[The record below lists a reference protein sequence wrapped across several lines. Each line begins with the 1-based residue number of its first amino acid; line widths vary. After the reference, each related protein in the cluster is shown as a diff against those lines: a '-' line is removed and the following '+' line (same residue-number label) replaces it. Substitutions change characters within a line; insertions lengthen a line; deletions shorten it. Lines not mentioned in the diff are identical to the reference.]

1 MGDRTP
7 YGTSRGPL
15 SGLNAAPRAGL
26 GTATAAT
33 GRRPVGTLSAAIG
46 GSVLDMDFRH
56 TVERAQRLK
65 QLHADFKPLVLPT
78 VWDVW
83 SARTAAGAGFPA
95 LTVGSHPLADSRG
108 AEDQEGQTFE
118 EVLAAVRP
126 IIAAVDVPVSVDL
139 EAGYGQKPADLI
151 AGLTEVGGVG
161 LNIEDTVHS
170 DGGRVRTTQ
179 EHASY
184 IAGLRAAADD
194 AGIPVWINGRTD
206 LFLHA
211 ENASDVLDEAIERL
225 RAMEEAGAD
234 SVYPVRIQD
243 NDELLTAVTGAVGVP
258 VNSTAHPVKHDLERF
273 RRLGVG
279 RITYGPLLQLALT
292 DAMKDMLRPW
302 AP

>member
-1 MGDRTP
+1 MDLRT
-7 YGTSRGPL
+7 
-15 SGLNAAPRAGL
+15 
-26 GTATAAT
+26 
-33 GRRPVGTLSAAIG
+33 
-46 GSVLDMDFRH
+46 

-65 QLHADFKPLVLPT
+65 QLHAEYKPLVLPT

-83 SARTAAGAGFPA
+83 SARTAVAAGFSA
-95 LTVGSHPLADSRG
+95 LTIGSHPLAESRG
-108 AEDQEGQTFE
+108 AADHEGQTFE

-139 EAGYGQKPADLI
+139 ESGYGQEPADLV
-151 AGLTEVGGVG
+151 AGLTGIGGVG

-170 DGGRVRTTQ
+170 EGGRVRSTQ

-194 AGIPVWINGRTD
+194 AGIPLWVNGRTD

-211 ENASDVLDEAIERL
+211 EDASGVLDEAIGRL
-225 RAMEEAGAD
+225 RAMEQAGAD
-234 SVYPVRIQD
+234 SVYPVGIQD
-243 NDELLTAVTGAVGVP
+243 KDDLLAAVTGAVAVP

-279 RITYGPLLQLALT
+279 RITYGPLLQIALT
-292 DAMKDMLRPW
+292 DAMGDMLRPW

>member
-1 MGDRTP
+1 MDLRT
-7 YGTSRGPL
+7 
-15 SGLNAAPRAGL
+15 
-26 GTATAAT
+26 
-33 GRRPVGTLSAAIG
+33 
-46 GSVLDMDFRH
+46 

-65 QLHADFKPLVLPT
+65 QLHVDYKPLVLPT

-83 SARTAAGAGFPA
+83 SARAAAGAGFPA
-95 LTVGSHPLADSRG
+95 LTVGSHPLAESRG
-108 AEDQEGQTFE
+108 ADDHEGQTFE

-126 IIAAVDVPVSVDL
+126 IVAAVDVPVSVDL
-139 EAGYGQKPADLI
+139 EAGYGQEPADLI
-151 AGLTEVGGVG
+151 TGLTEIGGVG

-170 DGGRVRTTQ
+170 EGGRLRSTQ
-179 EHASY
+179 EHARY
-184 IAGLRAAADD
+184 IAGLRAAAEE
-194 AGIPVWINGRTD
+194 AGIPVWVNGRTD

-211 ENASDVLDEAIERL
+211 ENASGVLDEAIERL
-225 RAMEEAGAD
+225 RALEQAGAD

-243 NDELLTAVTGAVGVP
+243 NDDLLEAVTGAVGIP

-279 RITYGPLLQLALT
+279 RITYGPLLQLAMT

>member
-1 MGDRTP
+1 
-7 YGTSRGPL
+7 
-15 SGLNAAPRAGL
+15 
-26 GTATAAT
+26 
-33 GRRPVGTLSAAIG
+33 
-46 GSVLDMDFRH
+46 MDFRT
-56 TVERAQRLK
+56 TVERAQLLK
-65 QLHADFKPLVLPT
+65 QLHAQYQPLVLPT

-95 LTVGSHPLADSRG
+95 LTIGSHPLADSRG

-139 EAGYGQKPADLI
+139 EAGYGQEPADLI
-151 AGLTEVGGVG
+151 AGLTEIGGVG
-161 LNIEDTVHS
+161 LNLEDTVHS
-170 DGGRVRTTQ
+170 EGGRLRSTQ

-194 AGIPVWINGRTD
+194 AGIPVWVNGRTD

-211 ENASDVLDEAIERL
+211 EDPSGVLDEAIERL
-225 RAMEEAGAD
+225 RALEQAGAD

-243 NDELLTAVTGAVGVP
+243 DDDLLAAVTGAVSIP

-279 RITYGPLLQLALT
+279 RITYGPLLQFAMT
-292 DAMKDMLRPW
+292 DAMKDMLGPW
-302 AP
+302 KP